1 VAYGGAWDDRTI
13 LSTELPTGRYDF
25 IASQPSGNA
34 EALQKEVEKQFRVV
48 AKREMIETNV
58 LVLTVKIPDAQGLK
72 PTKTQHSS
80 SEGSGS
86 DRFSCVNQSISF
98 LAGYLEGEFGT
109 PVIDQTGLTQ
119 NFDINL
125 KWNRNDPQH
134 DSLKQALLDKLG
146 LELVPTNM
154 PVEMLVVEKAI
165 N

>member
-1 VAYGGAWDDRTI
+1 
-13 LSTELPTGRYDF
+13 
-25 IASQPSGNA
+25 
-34 EALQKEVEKQFRVV
+34 
-48 AKREMIETNV
+48 MIETNV

-72 PTKTQHSS
+72 PTKTQNSS

-98 LAGYLEGEFGT
+98 LTGYLEGILGT

-134 DSLKQALLDKLG
+134 DSLKQALLDQLG
-146 LELVPTNM
+146 LELAPSRQ
-154 PVEMLVVEKAI
+154 PIEMLVVEKAP
-165 N
+165 